1 MQANGTTLMTK
12 KTNLP
17 AIFFLVAGSISAFIT
32 AFLLISGRYIT
43 IGLIKDKDIPIA
55 GYEVWGLEQLFALF
69 TLCLFVC
76 AVIYLLW
83 PRKFGE
89 SITWWQALLGF
100 TSLIFTLIT
109 FFPPPFEFQL
119 RHNNKPS
126 DYTYIFL
133 TPNSSDGVDGNDDAF
148 MGSLQKDSLQVY
160 FDEKED
166 AFENKQYVCVGQS
179 AWWWGNLTVSHDFMP
194 SLESVTNQKLL
205 LEQYCKPITS
215 EEAAK
220 RGLRI

>member
-32 AFLLISGRYIT
+32 AFLLINGRYIT

-119 RHNNKPS
+119 RHYNKPS

-166 AFENKQYVCVGQS
+166 AFENKQYVCIGQS
-179 AWWWGNLTVSHDFMP
+179 AWWWGNLTVSHYFMP